1 MNRHNQGN
9 RRGRAQGNRQQ
20 RTLYVRAT
28 AVVVKGNKVL
38 LVKHNRENQWALA
51 GGRVTATEEPSRR
64 AVLEVAEETG
74 VLIDN
79 PIFVG
84 RYAGTVAAHQIFLA
98 QGEGDPK
105 PNRRELQDVCWW
117 DGKTPLDMQQHV
129 NAIMAIVRNW
139 VKENTPEQLDPGQID
154 FPALP
159 EFKQLVEGF
168 EDTN

>member
-1 MNRHNQGN
+1 MNRQSRGNQRRSSHSN
-9 RRGRAQGNRQQ
+9 RQ

-28 AVVVKGNKVL
+28 AVVVKEGKIL
-38 LVKHNRENQWALA
+38 LVKHNRENQWALP

-74 VLIDN
+74 LLIDN

-98 QGEGDPK
+98 QGNGDPK
-105 PNRRELQDVCWW
+105 PNRRELRDVCWW
-117 DGKTPLDMQQHV
+117 DGKTPLDVEQHV

-139 VKENTPEQLDPGQID
+139 VKENAPDELDPGQADIQ
-154 FPALP
+154 ALP
-159 EFKQLVEGF
+159 ELKQLVEGF
-168 EDTN
+168 EDAN